1 MKDTGKKQI
10 NVDSSELKDTTLL
23 HVMVLRDIETFL
35 DEHCLRVIS
44 YKFVRAPFHKTVFN
58 HRVLSLKIR
67 FVLV

>member
-44 YKFVRAPFHKTVFN
+44 
-58 HRVLSLKIR
+58 L
-67 FVLV
+67 